1 MAHAIEAGQA
11 GAHVAERVV
20 HTTVCIRR
28 WEREGAGEEKEY
40 AGTMPY
46 GSVLSLESA
55 NGTGHVSLQSVI
67 RDVGDLMLFRRECRV
82 LREILRSR
90 VERLWNVSLELN
102 RVRKNRTQAK
112 QMRWPVGVPGR
123 R

>member
-1 MAHAIEAGQA
+1 MHPTVGAG
-11 GAHVAERVV
+11 
-20 HTTVCIRR
+20 RR
-28 WEREGAGEEKEY
+28 GTAGEEKEY

-67 RDVGDLMLFRRECRV
+67 RDLGDLMLFRRECRV